1 MEPHPST
8 SGTLVRP
15 RPVTS
20 RYGGPGDT
28 PAKRRAARQERR
40 LRAYR
45 IARAVPHIPHGSR
58 VLDVGC
64 GDGELF
70 RWLGSRLGLGIGIDP
85 MLPGSIVG
93 ARYRLSRGWF
103 PEDLP
108 DMGSF
113 DVVTMLAVLE
123 EVPVEGRAWLAAAC
137 IRRLAP
143 GGRLIFTAPPEV
155 ADQLRMGW
163 RPGSKWGRRTCS
175 SASWVAP
182 PPRAHRPSGRTGCA
196 ELHRPD
202 PAPSSGGPERRGP
215 SRQAELAVIVRE
227 GRECRSWS
235 RFPSRVSIS
244 QKIRS
249 RAVPACSCST
259 RRRR

>member
-1 MEPHPST
+1 M
-8 SGTLVRP
+8 LVRP

-45 IARAVPHIPHGSR
+45 IAQAIPHIPHGSR

-93 ARYRLSRGWF
+93 ARYRLTRGWF

-108 DMGSF
+108 EVGSF

-123 EVPVEGRAWLAAAC
+123 EVPVEGRAWLVAAC

-143 GGRLIFTAPPEV
+143 GGRLIFTAPREV
-155 ADQLRMGW
+155 ADQLRM
-163 RPGSKWGRRTCS
+163 
-175 SASWVAP
+175 AVAT
-182 PPRAHRPSGRTGCA
+182 RL
-196 ELHRPD
+196 EV
-202 PAPSSGGPERRGP
+202 GPEDLFVCLVDGP
-215 SRQAELAVIVRE
+215 TPGTSTLGPDRVR
-227 GRECRSWS
+227 
-235 RFPSRVSIS
+235 
-244 QKIRS
+244 
-249 RAVPACSCST
+249 
-259 RRRR
+259 

>member
-1 MEPHPST
+1 MEPHPT
-8 SGTLVRP
+8 SSDMLVRP
-15 RPVTS
+15 RPITS

-45 IARAVPHIPHGSR
+45 IAQVIPHIPHGSR

-70 RWLGSRLGLGIGIDP
+70 RWLGSRLGLGMGIDP

-93 ARYRLSRGWF
+93 ARYRLTRGWF

-108 DMGSF
+108 DVGSF
-113 DVVTMLAVLE
+113 DVVTMLGVLE
-123 EVPVEGRAWLAAAC
+123 EVPVEGRAWLVAAC

-155 ADQLRMGW
+155 ADQLRM
-163 RPGSKWGRRTCS
+163 
-175 SASWVAP
+175 AVAT
-182 PPRAHRPSGRTGCA
+182 RLEVG
-196 ELHRPD
+196 PD
-202 PAPSSGGPERRGP
+202 DLFVCLVEGP
-215 SRQAELAVIVRE
+215 STP
-227 GRECRSWS
+227 G
-235 RFPSRVSIS
+235 PSTLGPDRVH
-244 QKIRS
+244 
-249 RAVPACSCST
+249 
-259 RRRR
+259 

>member
-1 MEPHPST
+1 M
-8 SGTLVRP
+8 LVRP

-45 IARAVPHIPHGSR
+45 IAQAIPHIPHGSR

-93 ARYRLSRGWF
+93 ARYRLTRGWF

-108 DMGSF
+108 EVGSF

-123 EVPVEGRAWLAAAC
+123 EVPVEGRAWLVAAC

-155 ADQLRMGW
+155 ADQLRM
-163 RPGSKWGRRTCS
+163 
-175 SASWVAP
+175 AVAT
-182 PPRAHRPSGRTGCA
+182 R
-196 ELHRPD
+196 LD
-202 PAPSSGGPERRGP
+202 VGPEDLFVCLVDGP
-215 SRQAELAVIVRE
+215 STPGTSTLGPDRVR
-227 GRECRSWS
+227 
-235 RFPSRVSIS
+235 
-244 QKIRS
+244 
-249 RAVPACSCST
+249 
-259 RRRR
+259 

>member
-1 MEPHPST
+1 MEPHPTT
-8 SGTLVRP
+8 SGMLVRP

-45 IARAVPHIPHGSR
+45 IAQAIPHIPKGSR

-70 RWLGSRLGLGIGIDP
+70 RWLGSRLGVGIGIDP

-93 ARYRLSRGWF
+93 ARYRLTKGWF

-108 DMGSF
+108 DVGNF

-123 EVPVEGRAWLAAAC
+123 EVPVEGRAWLVAAC
-137 IRRLAP
+137 TRRLAP
-143 GGRLIFTAPPEV
+143 GGRLLFTAPPEAV
-155 ADQLRMGW
+155 GHLPMAAATPL
-163 RPGSKWGRRTCS
+163 
-175 SASWVAP
+175 
-182 PPRAHRPSGRTGCA
+182 
-196 ELHRPD
+196 E
-202 PAPSSGGPERRGP
+202 GGPVDLCARP
-215 SRQAELAVIVRE
+215 LDS
-227 GRECRSWS
+227 
-235 RFPSRVSIS
+235 P
-244 QKIRS
+244 
-249 RAVPACSCST
+249 
-259 RRRR
+259 

>member
-1 MEPHPST
+1 MEPYRT
-8 SGTLVRP
+8 SSGVLVRP

-45 IARAVPHIPHGSR
+45 IAQTVPHIPKGSR

-70 RWLGSRLGLGIGIDP
+70 RWLGSRLGLGMGIDP
-85 MLPGSIVG
+85 LLPGSIVG
-93 ARYRLSRGWF
+93 ARYRLIKGWF

-108 DMGSF
+108 EVGSF

-123 EVPVEGRAWLAAAC
+123 EVPVEGRAWLVAAC
-137 IRRLAP
+137 TRRLGP

-155 ADQLRMGW
+155 TDQLL
-163 RPGSKWGRRTCS
+163 
-175 SASWVAP
+175 SA
-182 PPRAHRPSGRTGCA
+182 
-196 ELHRPD
+196 
-202 PAPSSGGPERRGP
+202 PATRLEVGPEDLFVCVVDGPPMAGP
-215 SRQAELAVIVRE
+215 SMPGPDRMR
-227 GRECRSWS
+227 
-235 RFPSRVSIS
+235 
-244 QKIRS
+244 
-249 RAVPACSCST
+249 
-259 RRRR
+259 

>member
-8 SGTLVRP
+8 SGMLVRP

-45 IARAVPHIPHGSR
+45 IAQAVPHIPHGSR

-93 ARYRLSRGWF
+93 ARYRLTKGWF

-108 DMGSF
+108 ETGSF

-123 EVPVEGRAWLAAAC
+123 EVPVEGRAWLVAAC

-155 ADQLRMGW
+155 ADQLRMSVATRLDVG
-163 RPGSKWGRRTCS
+163 PEDLFVCLVDGPSTPDS
-175 SASWVAP
+175 SAL
-182 PPRAHRPSGRTGCA
+182 G
-196 ELHRPD
+196 PD
-202 PAPSSGGPERRGP
+202 R
-215 SRQAELAVIVRE
+215 VR
-227 GRECRSWS
+227 
-235 RFPSRVSIS
+235 
-244 QKIRS
+244 
-249 RAVPACSCST
+249 
-259 RRRR
+259 

>member
-1 MEPHPST
+1 MESHPT
-8 SGTLVRP
+8 TAGMLVRP

-45 IARAVPHIPHGSR
+45 MAQTIPHIPKGSR

-70 RWLGSRLGLGIGIDP
+70 RWLGSRLGLGMGIDP

-93 ARYRLSRGWF
+93 ARYRLTKGWF

-108 DMGSF
+108 DVGTF

-123 EVPVEGRAWLAAAC
+123 EVPVEGRAWLVAAC
-137 IRRLAP
+137 TRRLIP
-143 GGRLIFTAPPEV
+143 GGRLIFTAPPEM
-155 ADQLRMGW
+155 ADHLPMAVTTRLE
-163 RPGSKWGRRTCS
+163 
-175 SASWVAP
+175 V
-182 PPRAHRPSGRTGCA
+182 
-196 ELHRPD
+196 
-202 PAPSSGGPERRGP
+202 GPEDLFVCLVDGP
-215 SRQAELAVIVRE
+215 SMPGPLMPGPDRMR
-227 GRECRSWS
+227 
-235 RFPSRVSIS
+235 
-244 QKIRS
+244 
-249 RAVPACSCST
+249 
-259 RRRR
+259 